1 MKTRAGHMFI
11 ALAVLGLA
19 ACGGQATPIETVTA
33 VPLPEAAATGPSST
47 PLASSDTT
55 APSPNA
61 SSTGTPSTA
70 SSPFD
75 ATPSDAPADPAAT
88 SVPDATSPTAPRPA
102 ASDEDLPGEP
112 IDFGPAAGTT
122 LAVIGVAHDDH
133 LNLRAGPGTDQEV
146 VARMAPTEDDV
157 VSRGATRTL
166 PAFWY
171 QVEVDGTIGWAS
183 ARFLAQLG
191 RVDDITA
198 TVVVDTGTRPTA
210 GSMQELG
217 RTVAESQ
224 ASSEEGGSRLVMV
237 VAPSETGDVG
247 EVTWDVVGLADDSV
261 RGLRLHVFGTPT
273 EMGFSLDAVEQT
285 LLCDRG
291 VADDG
296 TCT

>member
-1 MKTRAGHMFI
+1 MKTRTRHVFI
-11 ALAVLGLA
+11 GMTVLGLA
-19 ACGGQATPIETVTA
+19 ACGGQATPIQTVTA
-33 VPLPEAAATGPSST
+33 VPLPEAAATAPLST
-47 PLASSDTT
+47 PLPTT
-55 APSPNA
+55 DPPTPSPTP
-61 SSTGTPSTA
+61 SSPSTA
-70 SSPFD
+70 SSRSD
-75 ATPSDAPADPAAT
+75 ATPSDAPTAPTTT
-88 SVPDATSPTAPRPA
+88 SAPDATSPTAPPPA
-102 ASDEDLPGEP
+102 APEEDLPGEP
-112 IDFGPAAGTT
+112 IDFGPVAGTT

-133 LNLRAGPGTDQEV
+133 LNLRAGPGTDQDV
-146 VARMAPTEDDV
+146 LARMAPTEDDIV
-157 VSRGATRTL
+157 ARGATRTL

-198 TVVVDTGTRPTA
+198 TVVGDTGSRPTA

-217 RTVAESQ
+217 RIVAASQ
-224 ASSEEGGSRLVMV
+224 ASSEEGGARLVMV
-237 VAPSETGDVG
+237 VAPSESGDVG